1 MRLRITPWVSAGVA
15 MVASSRIST
24 TGFPY
29 SGCSQTSFS
38 HAERDADLAATGGLL
53 VDTESRQAYPCAGS
67 GPRAGTQRLILGHGL
82 VGEKPDVRKPK
93 SRASSSARVK
103 QRAITVALRAGGD
116 CDGVDEEIAVIHL
129 IDDNFNDL
137 AVTFRSQAL
146 ATTQWHTLGP
156 PIGQPPRSV
165 DKGEEPVSSSAG
177 IEAGSHVGNSCGPG
191 YPVDS
196 PRN

>member
-24 TGFPY
+24 TRVPY

-53 VDTESRQAYPCAGS
+53 IDTESRQAYPCAGS
-67 GPRAGTQRLILGHGL
+67 GPGAGTQRLILGHGL
-82 VGEKPDVRKPK
+82 VGEEPDVRKPK

-116 CDGVDEEIAVIHL
+116 CDGFDEEMVVIHL
-129 IDDNFNDL
+129 IGDDFNDIDDDFNDL
-137 AVTFRSQAL
+137 AVTFRSQTL
-146 ATTQWHTLGP
+146 ATTQRRTLGP
-156 PIGQPPRSV
+156 PIGQPP
-165 DKGEEPVSSSAG
+165 
-177 IEAGSHVGNSCGPG
+177 GP
-191 YPVDS
+191 
-196 PRN
+196 